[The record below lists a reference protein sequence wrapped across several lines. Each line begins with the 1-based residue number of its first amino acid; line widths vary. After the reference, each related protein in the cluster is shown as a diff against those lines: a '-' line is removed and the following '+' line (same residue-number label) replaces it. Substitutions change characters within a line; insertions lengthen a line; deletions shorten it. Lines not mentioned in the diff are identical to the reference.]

1 VQDLASKVGGGEQ
14 QRSFSPDTSSSCSVM
29 SWRVIV
35 KKEPLT
41 GLKFDRSDS
50 SNSLQ

>member
-14 QRSFSPDTSSSCSVM
+14 QRPVRQKFLHNCSVM
-29 SWRVIV
+29 RWRVIV

-41 GLKFDRSDS
+41 GLEFGRT
-50 SNSLQ
+50 